1 MRLAYLLSQYPTVT
15 QHFCCAKSGRCE
27 IPVWTSRSFPSE
39 EVIAPIVNSP
49 LRNERSATNRDRVES
64 AEECARLLASIPIG
78 VLVIDRR
85 DSVVRQAHF
94 DVVEDML
101 RVQGDA
107 WGLMEEFSSPA
118 GSPHAIALYIHEG
131 PIEPVRNLPAWLA
144 APSVDSEAGDNAHGT
159 NCERR
164 NSSF

>member
-1 MRLAYLLSQYPTVT
+1 M
-15 QHFCCAKSGRCE
+15 
-27 IPVWTSRSFPSE
+27 
-39 EVIAPIVNSP
+39 
-49 LRNERSATNRDRVES
+49 ERRALPGPVES

-107 WGLMEEFSSPA
+107 WRLMEEFPSPV

-131 PIEPVRNLPAWLA
+131 PIEPVRNLPAWIA
-144 APSVDSEAGDNAHGT
+144 APSVDREAGDNAGGT
-159 NCERR
+159 KL
-164 NSSF
+164 

>member
-1 MRLAYLLSQYPTVT
+1 
-15 QHFCCAKSGRCE
+15 
-27 IPVWTSRSFPSE
+27 
-39 EVIAPIVNSP
+39 
-49 LRNERSATNRDRVES
+49 VES

-107 WGLMEEFSSPA
+107 WGLMEEFPSPV
-118 GSPHAIALYIHEG
+118 GSPHAIALYTHEG
-131 PIEPVRNLPAWLA
+131 PIEPVRNLPGLRRQVWTVKPGTTQA
-144 APSVDSEAGDNAHGT
+144 AQ

-164 NSSF
+164 NGSF